1 MNETTITSKKRI
13 DWLDGIKGISCLFIF
28 FHHFCLQYFPA
39 AYFGNSQPSRLN
51 GFDTFLSTSPLG
63 IIVNGNFFVHLFIF
77 ISGYVI
83 TYQILSM
90 KPEKIGF
97 FLFKRYLKLLFPLA
111 IYSLII
117 FITRFFSFFGEENFI
132 KTVIKEIY
140 KTADSL
146 LFGILFKGDIYLGG
160 HLWMMHCIFLGG
172 ILVALITSLYWIT
185 NNKKIIFI
193 PVSFGILLLCFYS
206 PLPRKIHFATVFF
219 GSALCMLNSFYS
231 LKIRKWILW
240 ILAFLS
246 LLLGAFP
253 SGLAPTNFYR
263 FLLIPF
269 DSANTASYY
278 MWHCISVIILL
289 FCFTFLDTI
298 QKIFENK
305 LFLFLAKISLWVFL
319 LHGIIL
325 SLTNPLFNYLQKSI
339 LGYSISALCIFVID
353 MIILIISSWSF
364 TQFITPLGNKLI
376 NSLISNLLP
385 AKE

>member
-39 AYFGNSQPSRLN
+39 TYFGNGQPSRLN
-51 GFDTFLSTSPLG
+51 GFDTFLATSPLG
-63 IIVNGNFFVHLFIF
+63 IIANGNFFVHLFIF

-90 KPEKIGF
+90 KPEKIGL

-117 FITRFFSFFGEENFI
+117 FIIRFFSFLGDENFI
-132 KTVIKEIY
+132 ETVIKEIY

-160 HLWMMHCIFLGG
+160 HLWMMNCIFLGG
-172 ILVALITSLYWIT
+172 IFVALISSLYWIT
-185 NNKKIIFI
+185 NNKKIIFV
-193 PVSFGILLLCFYS
+193 PVSFGILLLCFFS
-206 PLPRKIHFATVFF
+206 PLPKKIHFATVFF
-219 GSALCMLNSFYS
+219 GSSLCMLNSFYS
-231 LKIRKWILW
+231 IKIRKWILW
-240 ILAFLS
+240 FLVFVS
-246 LLLGAFP
+246 LLFGAFP
-253 SGLAPTNFYR
+253 SGLTPVNFYR

-269 DSANTASYY
+269 DSANSVSYLV
-278 MWHCISVIILL
+278 WHCISVTTLL
-289 FCFTFLDTI
+289 FCFSNLDSAQI
-298 QKIFENK
+298 ILGCKP
-305 LFLFLAKISLWVFL
+305 FLFLAKNSLWVFL

-325 SLTNPLFNYLQKSI
+325 SLTNPLFNYLQNST
-339 LGYSISALCIFVID
+339 LGYSMSALCIFVID
-353 MIILIISSWSF
+353 MIILIISSWCF
-364 TQFITPLGNKLI
+364 TKLITPLGNKLI
-376 NSLISNLLP
+376 NFLISNLLP